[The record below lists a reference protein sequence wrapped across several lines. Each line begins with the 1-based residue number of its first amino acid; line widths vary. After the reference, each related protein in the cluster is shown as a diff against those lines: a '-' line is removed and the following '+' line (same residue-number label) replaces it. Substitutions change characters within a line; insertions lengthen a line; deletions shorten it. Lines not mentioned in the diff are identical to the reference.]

1 MAQSYRGR
9 KRQQPDPVRIDLN
22 GVFASTIGAASGIHP
37 EELESLRP
45 RLAAAI
51 ETLQSERK
59 QGLHPFLDLPVE
71 REALGE
77 MLALADQIRDEAD
90 SFVVLGIGGSARG
103 ARALASAL
111 AHEHEATGG
120 RRSPKL
126 IVADNIDP
134 ASFARL
140 LDELDLSRTVFNVV
154 SKSGETSETMAQFLV
169 VRERLLRELG
179 AMDYVK
185 HILVTTDADGGSL
198 RQIVNDEGF
207 PSTSFPGGV
216 SGRFS
221 ALSSVHLL
229 PVALLGIDVEEI
241 LDGAAAMD
249 ARCRN
254 ADPEKNPAALLAG
267 VRYLLD
273 VLHGVP
279 TAVLMPY
286 CDRLV
291 PLADWWCQLWAES
304 LGKRVER
311 DGGRLSIG
319 QTPVRAIGA
328 ADQHSQMQLYLD
340 GPADKVV
347 TFVRV
352 GDAGVQLEIP
362 RSYPDLEDV
371 AYLGGHELGE
381 LLGMEQ
387 RAMELALN
395 KRGRPTICIEMPRLT
410 PFTIGQLV
418 YLMEVET
425 TLTAAL
431 FGIDPFNQ
439 PAVEE
444 GKRLTFGLAGKPG
457 YEAEREEIELWL
469 AAKLPER
476 VV

>member
-1 MAQSYRGR
+1 MAQTFRGR
-9 KRQQPDPVRIDLN
+9 RRQEPEPVRIDLN
-22 GVFASTIGAASGIHP
+22 GVFSSTIGAASGIHP
-37 EELESLRP
+37 EELATLRP
-45 RLAAAI
+45 RLASAI
-51 ETLQSERK
+51 ATLQSERA
-59 QGLHPFLDLPVE
+59 QGLHPFLDLPQE
-71 REALGE
+71 RDALGE
-77 MLALADQIRDEAD
+77 MLSMADQLRDD
-90 SFVVLGIGGSARG
+90 VDHFVVLGIGGSARG
-103 ARALASAL
+103 ARALAAAL
-111 AHEHEATGG
+111 DATPRGKK
-120 RRSPKL
+120 RDAPEL

-140 LDELDLSRTVFNVV
+140 LDELDLSRTVFNVI
-154 SKSGETSETMAQFLV
+154 SKSGETSETMAQFLI

-185 HILVTTDADGGSL
+185 HIIVTTDAESGSL

-229 PVALLGIDVEEI
+229 PVALLGIDVEQI
-241 LDGAAAMD
+241 LDGAAFMD
-249 ARCRN
+249 QRCRD

-286 CDRLV
+286 SDRLV

-340 GPADKVV
+340 GPADKVI

-352 GDAGVQLEIP
+352 ADAGVQLEIP
-362 RSYPDLEDV
+362 RSYPDLVDV

-381 LLGMEQ
+381 LLVMEQ

-395 KRGRPTICIEMPRLT
+395 KRGRPTIAIEMPHLT

-425 TLTAAL
+425 ALTASL

-457 YEAEREEIELWL
+457 YEDEREEIERWL

>member
-1 MAQSYRGR
+1 MAQTFRGR
-9 KRQQPDPVRIDLN
+9 RRQEPEPVRIDLN

-37 EELESLRP
+37 EELATLRP
-45 RLAAAI
+45 RLASAI
-51 ETLQSERK
+51 ATLQSERA
-59 QGLHPFLDLPVE
+59 QGLHPFLDLPQE
-71 REALGE
+71 RDALGE
-77 MLALADQIRDEAD
+77 MLSLADQLRDD
-90 SFVVLGIGGSARG
+90 VDHFVVLGIGGSARG
-103 ARALASAL
+103 ARALAAAL
-111 AHEHEATGG
+111 DATPRGKK
-120 RRSPKL
+120 RDVPEL

-140 LDELDLSRTVFNVV
+140 LDELDLSRTVFNVI
-154 SKSGETSETMAQFLV
+154 SKSGETSETMAQFLI

-185 HILVTTDADGGSL
+185 HIIVTTDAESGSL

-229 PVALLGIDVEEI
+229 PVALLGIDVEQI
-241 LDGAAAMD
+241 LDGAAFMD
-249 ARCRN
+249 QRCRD

-286 CDRLV
+286 SDRLV

-340 GPADKVV
+340 GPADKVI

-352 GDAGVQLEIP
+352 ADAGVQLEIP
-362 RSYPDLEDV
+362 RSYPDLVDV

-381 LLGMEQ
+381 LLVMEQ

-395 KRGRPTICIEMPRLT
+395 KRGRPTIAIEMPHLT

-425 TLTAAL
+425 ALTASL

-457 YEAEREEIELWL
+457 YEDEREEIERWL

>member
-1 MAQSYRGR
+1 MAQSFRGR
-9 KRQQPDPVRIDLN
+9 KRQALDPVRIDLN
-22 GVFASTIGAASGIHP
+22 GVFASTIGAATGIHP
-37 EELESLRP
+37 EELSSLRP
-45 RLAAAI
+45 RLATAV
-51 ETLQSERK
+51 ETLQAERK
-59 QGLHPFLDLPVE
+59 QGLHPFLDLPRE
-71 REALGE
+71 RGPLGDVQ
-77 MLALADQIRDEAD
+77 ALAEQIREEAD

-111 AHEHEATGG
+111 AHEVTGG

-134 ASFARL
+134 ASFAHL

-154 SKSGETSETMAQFLV
+154 SKSGETSETMAQFLI

-185 HILVTTDADGGSL
+185 HIIVTTEADGGSL

-229 PVALLGIDVEEI
+229 PVALLGIDVEQI

-249 ARCRN
+249 ERCRN
-254 ADPEKNPAALLAG
+254 PDPEKNPAALLAG

-352 GDAGVQLEIP
+352 ADAGVEVEIP

-371 AYLGGHELGE
+371 AYLGGHELGQ
-381 LLGMEQ
+381 LLDMEQ

-395 KRGRPTICIEMPRLT
+395 KRGRPTIVIEVPRLT
-410 PFTIGQLV
+410 PHTVGQLV

-425 TLTAAL
+425 ALTATL

-457 YEAEREEIELWL
+457 YEAEREEIERWL

>member
-1 MAQSYRGR
+1 MAQTFRGR
-9 KRQQPDPVRIDLN
+9 RRQEPEPVRIDLN
-22 GVFASTIGAASGIHP
+22 GVFSSTIGAASGIHP
-37 EELESLRP
+37 EELATLRP
-45 RLAAAI
+45 RLASAI
-51 ETLQSERK
+51 ATLQSERA
-59 QGLHPFLDLPVE
+59 QGLHPFLDLPQE
-71 REALGE
+71 RDALGE
-77 MLALADQIRDEAD
+77 MLSMADQLRDD
-90 SFVVLGIGGSARG
+90 VDHFVVLGIGGSARG
-103 ARALASAL
+103 ARALAAAL
-111 AHEHEATGG
+111 DATPRGKK
-120 RRSPKL
+120 RDAPEL

-140 LDELDLSRTVFNVV
+140 LDELDLSRTVFNVI
-154 SKSGETSETMAQFLV
+154 SKSGETSETMAQFLI

-185 HILVTTDADGGSL
+185 HIIVTTDAESGSL

-229 PVALLGIDVEEI
+229 PVALLGIDVEQI
-241 LDGAAAMD
+241 LDGAAFMD
-249 ARCRN
+249 QRCRD

-286 CDRLV
+286 SDRLV

-340 GPADKVV
+340 GPADKVI

-352 GDAGVQLEIP
+352 ADAGVQLEIP
-362 RSYPDLEDV
+362 RSYPDLVDV

-381 LLGMEQ
+381 LLVMEQ

-395 KRGRPTICIEMPRLT
+395 KRGRPTIAIEMPHLT

-425 TLTAAL
+425 ALTASL

-439 PAVEE
+439 PRWR
-444 GKRLTFGLAGKPG
+444 KRLTFGLAGKPG
-457 YEAEREEIELWL
+457 YEDEREEIERWL

>member
-1 MAQSYRGR
+1 MAQSSRGR
-9 KRQQPDPVRIDLN
+9 RRRAPGAVRIDLN
-22 GVFASTIGAASGIHP
+22 GVFASAIGAASGIHP
-37 EELESLRP
+37 DELTTLRP
-45 RLAAAI
+45 RLASVVA
-51 ETLQSERK
+51 TLQEERA
-59 QGLHPFLDLPVE
+59 QGLHPFLDLPGE
-71 REALGE
+71 RRALGE
-77 MLALADQIRDEAD
+77 TLALAEQLRDEVD

-111 AHEHEATGG
+111 AQEVVPAG
-120 RRSPKL
+120 RRTPRL
-126 IVADNIDP
+126 VVADNIDP
-134 ASFARL
+134 ASFAGL
-140 LDELDLSRTVFNVV
+140 LDELDLSRTLFNVV
-154 SKSGETSETMAQFLV
+154 SKSGETAETIAQFLV

-179 AMDYVK
+179 AVDYVK
-185 HILVTTDADGGSL
+185 HILVTTDADGGAL

-207 PSTSFPGGV
+207 PSTSFPSGV
-216 SGRFS
+216 SGRYS

-229 PVALLGIDVEEI
+229 PVALLGIDVEQV

-249 ARCRN
+249 ERCRE
-254 ADPEKNPAALLAG
+254 ADPQRNPAAILAG

-279 TAVLMPY
+279 TAVMMPY
-286 CDRLV
+286 ADRLV

-319 QTPVRAIGA
+319 QTPVRAVGA

-340 GPADKVV
+340 GPADKLV
-347 TFVRV
+347 TFLRV
-352 GDAGVQLEIP
+352 ADPGVAVEIP
-362 RSYPDLEDV
+362 RSYPDIEDV

-395 KRGRPTICIEMPRLT
+395 KRGRPTITIEVPDLT
-410 PFTIGQLV
+410 PHALGQLV
-418 YLMEVET
+418 YLLEVET
-425 TLTAAL
+425 ALTAAL
-431 FGIDPFNQ
+431 FGVDPYNQ

-444 GKRLTFGLAGKPG
+444 GKRLTSGLAGRPG
-457 YEAEREEIELWL
+457 FAAERDEIERWL

>member
-1 MAQSYRGR
+1 MAQTFRGR
-9 KRQQPDPVRIDLN
+9 RRQEPEPVRIDLN
-22 GVFASTIGAASGIHP
+22 GVFSSTIGAASGIHP
-37 EELESLRP
+37 EELATLRP
-45 RLAAAI
+45 RLASAI
-51 ETLQSERK
+51 ATLQSERA
-59 QGLHPFLDLPVE
+59 QGLHPFLDLPQE
-71 REALGE
+71 RDALGE
-77 MLALADQIRDEAD
+77 MLSQADQLRDD
-90 SFVVLGIGGSARG
+90 VDHFVVLGIGGSARG
-103 ARALASAL
+103 ARALAAAL
-111 AHEHEATGG
+111 DAAPRGKKRDAPE
-120 RRSPKL
+120 L

-140 LDELDLSRTVFNVV
+140 LDELDLSRTVFNVI
-154 SKSGETSETMAQFLV
+154 SKSGETSETMAQFLI

-185 HILVTTDADGGSL
+185 HIIVTTDAESGSL

-229 PVALLGIDVEEI
+229 PVALLGIDVEQI
-241 LDGAAAMD
+241 LDGAAFMD
-249 ARCRN
+249 QRCRD

-286 CDRLV
+286 SDRLV

-340 GPADKVV
+340 GPADKVI

-352 GDAGVQLEIP
+352 ADAGVQLEIP
-362 RSYPDLEDV
+362 RSYPDLVDV

-381 LLGMEQ
+381 LLVMEQ

-395 KRGRPTICIEMPRLT
+395 KRGRPTIAIEMPHLT

-425 TLTAAL
+425 ALTASL

-457 YEAEREEIELWL
+457 YEDEREEIERWL

>member
-1 MAQSYRGR
+1 MAQTFRGR
-9 KRQQPDPVRIDLN
+9 RRQEPEPVRIDLN

-37 EELESLRP
+37 EELATLRP
-45 RLAAAI
+45 RLASAI
-51 ETLQSERK
+51 ATLQSERA
-59 QGLHPFLDLPVE
+59 QGLHPFLDLPQE
-71 REALGE
+71 RDALGE
-77 MLALADQIRDEAD
+77 MLSMADQLRDD
-90 SFVVLGIGGSARG
+90 VDHFVVLGIGGSARG
-103 ARALASAL
+103 ARALAAAL
-111 AHEHEATGG
+111 DATPRGKK
-120 RRSPKL
+120 RDAPEL

-140 LDELDLSRTVFNVV
+140 LDELDLSRTVFNVI
-154 SKSGETSETMAQFLV
+154 SKSGETSETMAQFLI

-185 HILVTTDADGGSL
+185 HIIVTTDAESGSL

-229 PVALLGIDVEEI
+229 PVALLGIDVEQI
-241 LDGAAAMD
+241 LDGAAFMD
-249 ARCRN
+249 QRCRD

-286 CDRLV
+286 SDRLV

-340 GPADKVV
+340 GPADKVI

-352 GDAGVQLEIP
+352 ADAGVQLEIP
-362 RSYPDLEDV
+362 RSYPDLVDV

-381 LLGMEQ
+381 LLVMEQ

-395 KRGRPTICIEMPRLT
+395 KRGRPTIAIEMPHLT

-425 TLTAAL
+425 ALTASL

-457 YEAEREEIELWL
+457 YEDEREEIERWL

>member
-1 MAQSYRGR
+1 MAQTFRGR
-9 KRQQPDPVRIDLN
+9 RRQEPEPVRIDLN
-22 GVFASTIGAASGIHP
+22 GVFASTIGAASGVHP
-37 EELESLRP
+37 EELATLRP

-51 ETLQSERK
+51 GTLQAERE
-59 QGLHPFLDLPVE
+59 QGLHPFLDLPQE
-71 REALGE
+71 RDALGE
-77 MLALADQIRDEAD
+77 MLALADQLRDD
-90 SFVVLGIGGSARG
+90 VDHFVVLGIGGSARG
-103 ARALASAL
+103 ARALAAAL
-111 AHEHEATGG
+111 DTAPRGKKRDAPE
-120 RRSPKL
+120 L

-140 LDELDLSRTVFNVV
+140 LDELDLSRTVFNVI
-154 SKSGETSETMAQFLV
+154 SKSGETSETMAQFLI

-185 HILVTTDADGGSL
+185 HIIVTTDAESGSL

-229 PVALLGIDVEEI
+229 PVALLGIDVEQI
-241 LDGAAAMD
+241 LDGAAFMD
-249 ARCRN
+249 ERCRD
-254 ADPEKNPAALLAG
+254 ADPETNPAALLAG

-352 GDAGVQLEIP
+352 ADTGVELEIP
-362 RSYPDLEDV
+362 RSYPDLVDV

-381 LLGMEQ
+381 LLVMEQ

-395 KRGRPTICIEMPRLT
+395 KRGRPTIAIEMPHLT

-425 TLTAAL
+425 ALTASL

-457 YEAEREEIELWL
+457 YEDEREEIERWL
-469 AAKLPER
+469 AAKLRER

>member
-1 MAQSYRGR
+1 MAQTFRGR
-9 KRQQPDPVRIDLN
+9 RRQEPEPVRIDLN
-22 GVFASTIGAASGIHP
+22 GVFASTIGAGSGIHP
-37 EELESLRP
+37 EELATLRP
-45 RLAAAI
+45 RLASAI
-51 ETLQSERK
+51 ATLQSERA
-59 QGLHPFLDLPVE
+59 QGLHPFLDLPQE
-71 REALGE
+71 RDALGE
-77 MLALADQIRDEAD
+77 MLSMADQLRDDVEH
-90 SFVVLGIGGSARG
+90 FVVLGIGGSARG
-103 ARALASAL
+103 ARALAAAL
-111 AHEHEATGG
+111 DATPRGKK
-120 RRSPKL
+120 RDAPEL

-140 LDELDLSRTVFNVV
+140 LDELDLSRTVFNVI
-154 SKSGETSETMAQFLV
+154 SKSGETSETMAQFLI

-185 HILVTTDADGGSL
+185 HIIVTTDAESGSL

-229 PVALLGIDVEEI
+229 PVALLGIDVEQI
-241 LDGAAAMD
+241 LDGAAFMD
-249 ARCRN
+249 QRCRD

-286 CDRLV
+286 SDRLV

-340 GPADKVV
+340 GPADKVI

-352 GDAGVQLEIP
+352 ADAGVQLEIP
-362 RSYPDLEDV
+362 RSYPDLVDV

-381 LLGMEQ
+381 LLVMEQ

-395 KRGRPTICIEMPRLT
+395 KRGRPTIAIEMPHLT

-425 TLTAAL
+425 ALTASL

-457 YEAEREEIELWL
+457 YEDEREEVERWL

>member
-1 MAQSYRGR
+1 MAQTFRGR
-9 KRQQPDPVRIDLN
+9 KRQQPEPVRIDLN

-37 EELESLRP
+37 EELTTLRP

-51 ETLQSERK
+51 ETLQSERA
-59 QGLHPFLDLPVE
+59 QGLHPFLDLPHE

-77 MLALADQIRDEAD
+77 MLSLAEQLRDDVD

-103 ARALASAL
+103 ARAMAGAL
-111 AHEHEATGG
+111 AGEVASGKRGG
-120 RRSPKL
+120 PRL

-134 ASFARL
+134 ASFASL

-154 SKSGETSETMAQFLV
+154 SKSGETSETMAQFLI

-179 AMDYVK
+179 AVDYVK
-185 HILVTTDADGGSL
+185 HILVTTDPDGGSL

-229 PVALLGIDVEEI
+229 PVALLGIDVEQI

-249 ARCRN
+249 ARCRTL
-254 ADPEKNPAALLAG
+254 DPEQNPAALLAG

-311 DGGRLSIG
+311 NGGRLSIG

-340 GPADKVV
+340 GPADKVI

-352 GDAGVQLEIP
+352 ADAGVALEIP

-381 LLGMEQ
+381 LLVMEQ

-395 KRGRPTICIEMPRLT
+395 KRGRPTIAIEVPRLT
-410 PFTIGQLV
+410 PYTVGQLV

-425 TLTAAL
+425 VLTAAL

-457 YEAEREEIELWL
+457 YEEERAEIERWL

>member
-1 MAQSYRGR
+1 MAQSFRGR
-9 KRQQPDPVRIDLN
+9 KRQAPDPVRIDLN

-37 EELESLRP
+37 EELTSLQP

-51 ETLQSERK
+51 ETLQGERK
-59 QGLHPFLDLPVE
+59 QGLHPFLDLPQE
-71 REALGE
+71 RDPLGDVQ
-77 MLALADQIRDEAD
+77 ALAEQIREEAE

-111 AHEHEATGG
+111 AHEVSGG

-134 ASFARL
+134 ASFAHL

-154 SKSGETSETMAQFLV
+154 SKSGETSETMAQFLI

-185 HILVTTDADGGSL
+185 HIIVTTDAEAGSL

-241 LDGAAAMD
+241 LDGAVAMD
-249 ARCRN
+249 ARCR
-254 ADPEKNPAALLAG
+254 DPDPQKNPAALLAG

-286 CDRLV
+286 SDRLV

-347 TFVRV
+347 TFIRV
-352 GDAGVQLEIP
+352 ADAGVQVEIP

-371 AYLGGHELGE
+371 AYLGGHELGH
-381 LLGMEQ
+381 LLDMEQ

-395 KRGRPTICIEMPRLT
+395 KRGRPTIVLEVPRLT
-410 PFTIGQLV
+410 PHTVGQLV

-425 TLTAAL
+425 ALTAAL

-444 GKRLTFGLAGKPG
+444 GKRLTFGLAGKTG
-457 YEAEREEIELWL
+457 YEDEREEIERWL